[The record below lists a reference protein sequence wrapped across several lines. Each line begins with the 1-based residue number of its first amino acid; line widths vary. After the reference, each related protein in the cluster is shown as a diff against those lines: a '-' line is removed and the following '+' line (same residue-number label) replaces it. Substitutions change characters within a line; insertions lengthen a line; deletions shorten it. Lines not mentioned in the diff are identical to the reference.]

1 MSCAKKHTIH
11 KQTNK
16 MFHSSS
22 LVSGTQGELG
32 LLLLTLCNTRP
43 GHCVILM
50 DAGVHELEYSSARK
64 KNRA

>member
-1 MSCAKKHTIH
+1 MSCA
-11 KQTNK
+11 NK
-16 MFHSSS
+16 SMIGFYSSS

-50 DAGVHELEYSSARK
+50 DAGVHELEYSSAREK
-64 KNRA
+64 KIELRL